1 MVNDILVLVL
11 QLTMHCVV
19 GVKQGIPSWAAVT
32 DGDSAPQDVEDEE
45 RGERR
50 RLWNL
55 DGSPR
60 EEEDNDPEA
69 DEDYPRFVMEQR
81 SFRVAAGD
89 YVVASIDIV
98 GQIRGMWRERAA
110 SVPVEEPDV
119 VRPGRAWRLR
129 VSENLAGSS

>member
-1 MVNDILVLVL
+1 MNDILVLVL

-19 GVKQGIPSWAAVT
+19 GVKQGIPSWSVIT
-32 DGDSAPQDVEDEE
+32 DGDLAPQDLEDEE

-60 EEEDNDPEA
+60 DEFEEDPEA
-69 DEDYPRFVMEQR
+69 GEGHSGFMLQQR
-81 SFRVAAGD
+81 SFQVAAGD
-89 YVVASIDIV
+89 FMVASVDIV
-98 GQIRGMWRERAA
+98 GQIRRMLTERAPA
-110 SVPVEEPDV
+110 PVVEEPV

-129 VSENLAGSS
+129 VSGINLGSS